1 MQIPWIVG
9 GDFNAVLN
17 PEERLEYR
25 GNANELIPF
34 QTCVN
39 NCGLEDVKYNGRFF
53 MWNNKQDG
61 KNRVYAKLNR
71 FLATSDWIDTYSTVG
86 VSFLPEGNFDHSPA
100 LLTEKVAGSHMYQ
113 LVFLLKQLKFGLKR
127 LNRQGRGDVEL
138 QEKEAYQQLLKIQQQ
153 LQLDPSN
160 SDLILTEIKYRTD
173 FSVAHK
179 NYIQYLSKKAK
190 VDWIKSGDEN
200 TKLFHTSLKVRRQQ
214 NTIYSIRDQN
224 GNWVDNQEGVIKAFL
239 EFYDSL
245 LGSKTEDRTRVHKR
259 IVQEGA
265 LISQSQANWLVRDY
279 TSEEV
284 EAALKSIPNDKA
296 PGLDGYNSAFFKD
309 TWEITGKEVK
319 EAILSFLNT
328 GKLLKEINA
337 TTVTLVPK
345 AICPESVNDYRPIA
359 CCNVIYKIAT
369 KMICNRLREILPD
382 IISENQSGFVKG
394 RKIAHNIM
402 ICQDMVR
409 GYDRRS
415 AKSACLFKI
424 DLQKAYDTLDWD
436 FLKEMLGALNF
447 PQKFVELIMICVTTP
462 RFSFCINGALHGYL
476 QPKRGLRQG
485 DPMSPL
491 LFVIGIEYLSR
502 ILKKIA
508 KDSKFQFHPRCKS
521 LALTHLCFADDL
533 LLFCKGDYVSAILM
547 LRAFKLFV
555 NSSGLKA
562 NLGKSA
568 VYGTGKHVWD
578 ITKKKDNLWVKWVN
592 YVYIKHDDWWN
603 HIAPNDASWY
613 WKRIVQTKEI
623 IKNMFTQTDFQ
634 SFNFS
639 IQGLSNKMLS
649 IQLDRWKYSVI
660 WDRSNVPKHRVI
672 VWMAL
677 LGKLHTRDRLY
688 RFGITPQA
696 DCLICGAAEENHSNL
711 FFSCCFSRKILL
723 EVVSWCG
730 IIYTGTDLEKLL
742 KWLLKKKFSKGRR
755 AILFSIVSAT
765 VYYVW
770 RGRNRVLWDHELPMV
785 SVVVKNIIHAV
796 CCKGVS

>member
-1 MQIPWIVG
+1 MKIPWIVG

-39 NCGLEDVKYNGRFF
+39 KCGLEDVKYNGRFF
-53 MWNNKQDG
+53 TWNNKQDG
-61 KNRVYAKLNR
+61 KNRVYAKLDR
-71 FLATSDWIDTYSTVG
+71 FLATSDWIDTYSTVE
-86 VSFLPEGNFDHSPA
+86 VSFLPEGDFDHSPA
-100 LLTEKVAGSHMYQ
+100 LLTFWQEKVAGSHMYQ
-113 LVFLLKQLKFGLKR
+113 LVFLLKQLKSGLKS

-138 QEKEAYQQLLKIQQQ
+138 QEKEAYQHLLNIQQQ

-160 SDLILTEIKYRTD
+160 SELILAEIKSRKD

-179 NYIQYLSKKAK
+179 NYIQYLSQKAK

-200 TKLFHTSLKVRRQQ
+200 TKMFHTSLKVRRQQ

-245 LGSKTEDRTRVHKR
+245 LGTKIEGRTRVHKR
-259 IVQEGA
+259 IVQEGT

-296 PGLDGYNSAFFKD
+296 PGPEGYNSTFFKD

-345 AICPESVNDYRPIA
+345 SICPESVSDYRPIA

-369 KMICNRLREILPD
+369 KMICNRLRDILPD

-436 FLKEMLGALNF
+436 FLKEMLEALNF

-476 QPKRGLRQG
+476 QSKRGLRQG

-491 LFVIGIEYLSR
+491 HFYLSR
-502 ILKKIA
+502 ILKKIT

-533 LLFCKGDYVSAILM
+533 LLFCKGDYVSATLL
-547 LRAFKLFV
+547 LRGFKLFS

-568 VYGTGKHVWD
+568 VYGAGMDTYSFDRIVDISGYQKSLLPFKYLGMQICSKMITRADFDCLVDKMTKRIKVWSSRNLSYAGRMVLINFVLLTINSFWSQIVILPKMVVQKINQVCRAFLWKGSEMLNGPGNVSWEDVCKEKKEGGLGFKDIAMWNLCAIGKHVWD
-578 ITKKKDNLWVKWVN
+578 VTKKKDNSWVKWVN
-592 YVYIKHDDWWN
+592 SVYIKHDDWWN

-613 WKRIVQTKEI
+613 WKRIVQTKEKI
-623 IKNMFTQTDFQ
+623 RNMFTQTEFQ
-634 SFNFS
+634 LFKFS
-639 IQGLSNKMLS
+639 IQGLCNKMQS
-649 IQLDRWKYSVI
+649 IQLERWKY
-660 WDRSNVPKHRVI
+660 
-672 VWMAL
+672 
-677 LGKLHTRDRLY
+677 
-688 RFGITPQA
+688 F
-696 DCLICGAAEENHSNL
+696 LI
-711 FFSCCFSRKILL
+711 
-723 EVVSWCG
+723 
-730 IIYTGTDLEKLL
+730 
-742 KWLLKKKFSKGRR
+742 
-755 AILFSIVSAT
+755 
-765 VYYVW
+765 
-770 RGRNRVLWDHELPMV
+770 
-785 SVVVKNIIHAV
+785 
-796 CCKGVS
+796 

>member
-1 MQIPWIVG
+1 MQNIKKPFRY
-9 GDFNAVLN
+9 FNFWKNLN
-17 PEERLEYR
+17 GFL
-25 GNANELIPF
+25 
-34 QTCVN
+34 
-39 NCGLEDVKYNGRFF
+39 DVV
-53 MWNNKQDG
+53 KQ
-61 KNRVYAKLNR
+61 
-71 FLATSDWIDTYSTVG
+71 FWQ
-86 VSFLPEGNFDHSPA
+86 
-100 LLTEKVAGSHMYQ
+100 EKVVGSHMYQ
-113 LVFLLKQLKFGLKR
+113 LVFLLKQLKFGLKS

-138 QEKEAYQQLLKIQQQ
+138 QEKEAYRHLLNIQQQ
-153 LQLDPSN
+153 LQLDPCN
-160 SDLILTEIKYRTD
+160 SELILAEIKSRKY

-179 NYIQYLSKKAK
+179 NYIQYLSQKAK

-200 TKLFHTSLKVRRQQ
+200 TKMFHTSLKVRRQQ

-245 LGSKTEDRTRVHKR
+245 LGTKIEGRTRVHKI
-259 IVQEGA
+259 IVQEGT

-279 TSEEV
+279 TGEEV

-296 PGLDGYNSAFFKD
+296 PGPDGYNSTFFKD

-345 AICPESVNDYRPIA
+345 SICPESVSDYRHIA

-369 KMICNRLREILPD
+369 KMICNRLRDILPD

-409 GYDRRS
+409 GYDRKS

-436 FLKEMLGALNF
+436 FLKEMLEALNF
-447 PQKFVELIMICVTTP
+447 PQKFVELIMIWVTTP

-476 QPKRGLRQG
+476 QSKRGLRQG

-491 LFVIGIEYLSR
+491 LLVIGMEYLSR
-502 ILKKIA
+502 ILKKIT

-533 LLFCKGDYVSAILM
+533 LLFCKGDYVSETLL
-547 LRAFKLFV
+547 LRGFKLFA
-555 NSSGLKA
+555 NSSGLKG

-568 VYGTGKHVWD
+568 VYGAGKHVWD
-578 ITKKKDNLWVKWVN
+578 VTKKKDNLWVKWVN
-592 YVYIKHDDWWN
+592 
-603 HIAPNDASWY
+603 S
-613 WKRIVQTKEI
+613 
-623 IKNMFTQTDFQ
+623 
-634 SFNFS
+634 
-639 IQGLSNKMLS
+639 GLCNKMQS
-649 IQLDRWKYSVI
+649 IQLERWKYSLI
-660 WDRSNVPKHRVI
+660 WDTSNVPKHRVI

-677 LGKLHTRDRLY
+677 LGKLYTRDRLY

-696 DCLICGAAEENHSNL
+696 DCLICGVAEENHSHL
-711 FFSCCFSRKILL
+711 FFSCCFRRKVLL

-730 IIYTGTDLEKLL
+730 ITYTGTDLEKLL
-742 KWLLKKKFSKGRR
+742 KWLLKKKISKGRR
-755 AILFSIVSAT
+755 AVLFSIVSAT
-765 VYYVW
+765 VYNVW
-770 RGRNRVLWDHELPMV
+770 MGRNRVLWDHVLPMV

-796 CCKGVS
+796 VKEFLDVNTKIIDLPKNRDKDIID